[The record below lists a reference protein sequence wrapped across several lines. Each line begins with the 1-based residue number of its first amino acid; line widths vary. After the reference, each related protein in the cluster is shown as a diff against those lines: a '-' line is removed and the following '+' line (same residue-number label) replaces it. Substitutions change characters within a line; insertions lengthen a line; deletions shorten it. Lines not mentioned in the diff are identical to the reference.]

1 MYIYTYIHTYM
12 YIYIQI
18 MIFQEN
24 NDYFL
29 KPRNLGW
36 MTLWQWNTIIL
47 KSEYDSNYYRLKDGK
62 KSGNS
67 HRMGIL
73 VSTRAGSSPMIWGSL
88 PQCKQCTYHCT
99 LLPSQD
105 SSFLQDNQHPNRN
118 PDLVGDLLEALHSD
132 WWMRFYKCTYVYP
145 YVFISVWLLKP
156 VYENLLKPHSSWWN
170 KNTDSPISIDGF
182 DYMEIPWIS
191 TMINGNWS

>member
-1 MYIYTYIHTYM
+1 MNVMCIYIYTHLYVH
-12 YIYIQI
+12 IYICTYVYI
-18 MIFQEN
+18 FTYHFFQEN

-47 KSEYDSNYYRLKDGK
+47 SSNYYRLKDGK

-73 VSTRAGSSPMIWGSL
+73 VSTRAGSSPMIWDSL

-105 SSFLQDNQHPNRN
+105 SSFLQDNQHPHRN

-132 WWMRFYKCTYVYP
+132 WWMRVYTCTYLYP

-156 VYENLLKPHSSWWN
+156 VETCWN
-170 KNTDSPISIDGF
+170 PTLHGGTKTPFLVPSP
-182 DYMEIPWIS
+182 
-191 TMINGNWS
+191 